1 MRKHFIVLLWLAFAN
16 LVVLFAL
23 VPYDYAFT
31 KYATEHRNDTA
42 LTDFFNYNIY
52 EHNIFGIADIVVLFF
67 LGSLFLYGLSF
78 IQYFSKI
85 KKLRR
90 GLGFIL
96 NAGVTVALSI
106 VHAWKWAF
114 SRVRPYDV
122 FDNFPEGY
130 THWFLPGQY
139 TLELGFNQGS
149 FPSGHVATIASMMVL
164 FFLIP
169 HRQKFWRWA
178 FALLI
183 FILSTYMIW
192 LRTAVRQHWITDNVA
207 SYGIALVVIY
217 FFYYFIHYPP
227 KENATKV
234 VESRSSGWE
243 FYLTLLNLIWLFAF
257 AAIPVGLRLLF
268 IENKMMGLGVLL
280 GGIFSSFYLFDIIWN
295 LLYQKK
301 PIRQFIKKIRKS

>member
-1 MRKHFIVLLWLAFAN
+1 MRKRLIVLLWLAFVS
-16 LVVLFAL
+16 LVVLLAL

-67 LGSLFLYGLSF
+67 LGSLLLYGLSF
-78 IQYFSKI
+78 IPYFSSL
-85 KKLRR
+85 KKLQRS
-90 GLGFIL
+90 LGFIL

-114 SRVRPYDV
+114 SRMRPYDV

-149 FPSGHVATIASMMVL
+149 FPSGHVATIAAMMVL

-169 HRQKFWRWA
+169 HRQKFWRWS

-183 FILSTYMIW
+183 FILSAYMIW
-192 LRTAVRQHWITDNVA
+192 LRTVVRQHWLTDNVA

-217 FFYYFIHYPP
+217 FFYYFVHYP
-227 KENATKV
+227 KDDNVDSTI
-234 VESRSSGWE
+234 ESRPSGWE
-243 FYLTLLNLIWLFAF
+243 FYLTLLNLIWLFVL

-280 GGIFSSFYLFDIIWN
+280 GGIFGTLYLFDLVWK
-295 LLYQKK
+295 LLYQRK
-301 PIRQFIKKIRKS
+301 PIWQYITRKIKS